1 MYHPGIE
8 AGWGVRAG
16 WGRSYWA
23 DTSSQWEMK
32 VVPLIMMSVG
42 TEQVHGSQR
51 NQTVGSAGNRAGS
64 VHVQGKGPF
73 THREERRIFLQKIR
87 QQREQRIHLPCGR
100 LGFDPWVGRSPGEGK
115 GHPLQYSGLEN
126 SKDCIVHGVT
136 KSWIWLS
143 DFHFTFFTLTWK
155 KWYLTVITWRLG
167 LHSRPLRLSCMGWK
181 LWLYNQGVPKLSWV
195 MRKVIQSVLSCS
207 KSWVTRTHAC
217 THTHV

>member
-1 MYHPGIE
+1 MDHPGLE

-51 NQTVGSAGNRAGS
+51 NQTVGSAGNRAWS

-87 QQREQRIHLPCGR
+87 QQREQRIHLQCGR
-100 LGFDPWVGRSPGEGK
+100 FGFDPWVGRSPGEGK

-126 SKDCIVHGVT
+126 SKDCIVD
-136 KSWIWLS
+136 SWGHKELDMTEWLS
-143 DFHFTFFTLTWK
+143 LYFFHFNLE
-155 KWYLTVITWRLG
+155 
-167 LHSRPLRLSCMGWK
+167 
-181 LWLYNQGVPKLSWV
+181 
-195 MRKVIQSVLSCS
+195 KVIPDSNNLKAWFAFTPTSTFLYGM
-207 KSWVTRTHAC
+207 KIMTL
-217 THTHV
+217 